1 MAPTGLDI
9 IYQRSIYP
17 RKPSSSQIFRRLRGL
32 SRGAPRPS
40 NSEIGFPFHPDWVL
54 CIPMQAIF
62 YKVNPVG
69 WATCR
74 WLRYFWPGCL
84 LSPLAGLSL
93 RQVEP
98 PSLPADD
105 WVRVRT
111 LLAGICGTD
120 LSLLAQKQPPNSLLQ
135 AFSSMPMVLGHEALG
150 EVVEIGPAVDRTW
163 LGRRVCVDPT
173 LACEARGIAPPCPR
187 CSEGLYGAC
196 QNFGANGLGRS
207 KLPPGTGIGYNSRTG
222 GAFAENFVAHVSQL
236 AAVPEGV
243 SDELAVLTDPLAC
256 SLHAVLRLDLS
267 RVRNV
272 LIYGAGVLGLG
283 VVAALRA
290 VGFTGRIDTL
300 DLHAYLGELA
310 SAFGADEMLRLPGD
324 NRSRFET
331 IARRTGGSVQRARFG
346 NYMLSGGYDAVID
359 CVGSKRSITESLK
372 WTASRG
378 QMVMLATGHGR
389 GADLTPIWFTELTVL
404 GTYGRQ
410 MENWQGR
417 RIGTYQ
423 LVHELMVAGKL
434 NVSAML
440 THKFPLAEYRGA
452 LETGTYKSA
461 HKAVKVAFDM
471 RGMP

>member
-1 MAPTGLDI
+1 
-9 IYQRSIYP
+9 
-17 RKPSSSQIFRRLRGL
+17 
-32 SRGAPRPS
+32 
-40 NSEIGFPFHPDWVL
+40 
-54 CIPMQAIF
+54 MQAIV
-62 YKVNPVG
+62 YEVNPVG
-69 WATCR
+69 WATCK
-74 WLRYFWPGCL
+74 WLRHFWPGCL
-84 LSPLAGLSL
+84 FSRLAGLSL
-93 RQVEP
+93 RQIEP

-150 EVVEIGPAVDRTW
+150 EVVEVGPAVDRAW

-173 LACEARGIAPPCPR
+173 LACEARGIDPPCPR
-187 CSEGLYGAC
+187 CREGLYGAC
-196 QNFGANGLGRS
+196 QNFGASGLGRS
-207 KLPPGTGIGYNSRTG
+207 KLPPGTCIGYNSRTG

-243 SDELAVLTDPLAC
+243 PDELAVLTDPLAC

-267 RVRNV
+267 RVRDI

-283 VVAALRA
+283 VVAALRT
-290 VGFTGRIDTL
+290 VGYADRIDAL
-300 DLHAYLGELA
+300 DLCEYLGELA
-310 SAFGADEMLRLPGD
+310 SALGADEMLHLPPE
-324 NRSRFET
+324 NRARFE
-331 IARRTGGSVQRARFG
+331 IVARRTGGTVQRARFG

-359 CVGSKRSITESLK
+359 CVGSRRSITESLK

-410 MENWQGR
+410 IENWRGR

-423 LVHELMVAGKL
+423 LVHELMAAGKL

-440 THKFPLAEYRGA
+440 THKFPLSQYRRA
-452 LETGTYKSA
+452 METGANKSA

-471 RGMP
+471 RG